1 MSWHIILP
9 WTDCCCWE
17 AEAKSNYL
25 FPGFT
30 NQTEWSRCKCQSQSQ
45 RARKLIKS
53 DEVKIKTVFQQFCGI
68 TSFNIIVKGAVFKRE
83 TVNLVFQIKTFPLV

>member
-30 NQTEWSRCKCQSQSQ
+30 NQTEWSHCKCQSQSQ